1 MFHVK
6 RMPPYGAAF
15 YVVAC
20 CMPHALADPA
30 IRPPVAGGLPFESYH
45 TSAARRVLTINCPF
59 IAFGD
64 SAFQKTATLAR
75 MNAPTPPRPATVTPI
90 RGYETPVS
98 PARGERRWW
107 HEALADFILANPT
120 ASQKDMAAHFGK
132 SVGTINFIVNTDSFK
147 AYYRQRRAA
156 FEESLDSNIR
166 NKLMKLADSSIDQM
180 LATLEKKRDSVPME
194 ILHRTSDMALR
205 NLGYGAPP
213 APQTI
218 INNQPS
224 HVNVA
229 VSVEDLERAR
239 EALRRQQLGPPV
251 IESAPLGRS
260 ATPDPDKSGDV

>member
-1 MFHVK
+1 
-6 RMPPYGAAF
+6 
-15 YVVAC
+15 
-20 CMPHALADPA
+20 
-30 IRPPVAGGLPFESYH
+30 
-45 TSAARRVLTINCPF
+45 
-59 IAFGD
+59 
-64 SAFQKTATLAR
+64 
-75 MNAPTPPRPATVTPI
+75 MNAPTPPRPANITPI
-90 RGYETPVS
+90 RGYETPAS

-107 HEALADFILANPT
+107 HEALADFILTNPT

-239 EALRRQQLGPPV
+239 EALRRQQLGPVVDVEPV
-251 IESAPLGRS
+251 ESARLAGSP
-260 ATPDPDKSGDV
+260 TKPPDKSGDV